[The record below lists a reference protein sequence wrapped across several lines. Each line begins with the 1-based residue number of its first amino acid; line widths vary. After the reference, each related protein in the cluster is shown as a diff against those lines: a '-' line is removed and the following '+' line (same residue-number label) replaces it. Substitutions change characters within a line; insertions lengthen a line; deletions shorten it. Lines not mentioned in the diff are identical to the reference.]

1 MPSPI
6 PTAQTPRFM
15 GDARHKVEGRNRIT
29 IPAAWRFGEEVE
41 LFMIAKSEK
50 TCVLV
55 MTQVELDRI
64 LADAEKLEAM
74 ERSNFFD
81 MIGRSVIPVTMD
93 KGGRITLP
101 EKFFPLLGLPE
112 AREVVLAGSM
122 KTFSVWSVENFDAQT
137 AGDAP
142 REYALKYKLGI

>member
-93 KGGRITLP
+93 KGGRISLP

-112 AREVVLAGSM
+112 AREIVLAGSM
-122 KTFSVWSVENFDAQT
+122 KTFSIWGVANFDAQT